1 MYYILEEQIEE
12 IENLKKEWNF
22 DEALKKVN
30 YILTKDPTNE
40 EALLQVADIE
50 YRRWELDKATK
61 AIDFLNDKSGDQD
74 VMGLYVKWVLEMEK
88 NKRYTAKKY
97 FQDALKKTK
106 FENWEIVRCYWLCE
120 YWYGNREK
128 WLDFVE
134 QAYEM
139 NKFDAE
145 IIYNLIEL
153 YLLEYRYV
161 KAKKMILYFYKN
173 REKLESFDKEMWF
186 YDEKVW
192 LFKNFV
198 SAYIQKN

>member
-1 MYYILEEQIEE
+1 MYYILEEQIDE
-12 IENLKKEWNF
+12 IERLKKEWQF
-22 DEALKKVN
+22 DDALKKVN

-50 YRRWELDKATK
+50 YRRWELDKAVK
-61 AIDFLNDKSGDQD
+61 AIDFLNDNSNDQD
-74 VMGLYVKWVLEMEK
+74 VMWLYVKWVLEMEK
-88 NKRYTAKKY
+88 NKWYTAKKY
-97 FQDALKKTK
+97 FQDALRLTK

-128 WLDFVE
+128 WVDFIE

-139 NKFDAE
+139 NKLDAE
-145 IIYNLIEL
+145 VIYNLIEL
-153 YLLEYRYV
+153 YLLEYRYT

-173 REKLESFDKEMWF
+173 REKLESFDKEMGF
-186 YDEKVW
+186 YDEKIW

-198 SAYIQKN
+198 SAYVQKK